1 MSSGFVN
8 MTESKVTDSSGK
20 NLNVPVYMQF
30 VPGQVIAAITS
41 EAHPFA
47 RSSAGSAY
55 KENVG
60 SIIAFP
66 YYTSKIKRRYQIIA
80 NGNHDKYRY
89 FPLLRGMYE
98 VPSKGDPVLLCTIGG
113 QNFYLGP
120 LNTNNS
126 PNWNPDL
133 LFNKM
138 HPVEKEELSSYGPN
152 NKITPEGSNRS
163 FMKQNRYR
171 LQKFPD
177 RYGSTLGYRNLDNPA
192 MNDGINDING
202 DMMLEGRHGNS
213 IRIGSR
219 AVNPYIF
226 ISNGIQ
232 SGNKSET
239 LKDGSTIALISKGR
253 LSQHFGKVNEVLPG
267 KTNPI
272 NGDHLFVAFNKF
284 VLSSDYSNQS
294 TRNIGDTLQL
304 NRIGDD
310 TYNSHDHIYS
320 YAEDQILLNS
330 HRIILNSKKD
340 NIYLSAA
347 KSISIGCQE
356 NLNLISNND
365 IILNTKNT
373 YIGSRAKIQR
383 YHELLPEDD
392 ENKNKDLA
400 PAEPLVLGRELK
412 IVLDELID
420 CLSSACYVT
429 MAGAAI
435 PIVDSKYVPLT
446 EDNPELPE
454 LKDKGGRKGLGT
466 IKDKLILIQSKF
478 HFIENNEEE
487 KDPPPAGEGEGE
499 TTTGG
504 TVV

>member
-8 MTESKVTDSSGK
+8 MTESKVVDSTGK

-30 VPGQVIAAITS
+30 VPGQVIASITS
-41 EAHPFA
+41 EMHPFA
-47 RSSAGSAY
+47 RGESGDAY

-66 YYTSKIKRRYQIIA
+66 YYTNKLKRRYQVIA

-133 LFNKM
+133 LSNKIYPM
-138 HPVEKEELSSYGPN
+138 KKEEISSFGPN
-152 NKITPEGSNRS
+152 NKITPEGGNKS
-163 FMKQNRYR
+163 FMKQQRFR

-177 RYGSTLGYRNLDNPA
+177 RYGSTAGYRNLDNPA
-192 MNDGINDING
+192 MIEGINDING
-202 DMMLEGRHGNS
+202 DMMFEGRHGNS

-226 ISNGIQ
+226 IANGIQ
-232 SGNKSET
+232 SSNRSET
-239 LKDGSTIALISKGR
+239 LQDGSTIALISKGR
-253 LSQHFGKVNEVLPG
+253 LSQHFGKVNEVLSG

-272 NGDHLFVAFNKF
+272 NDDYLFVALNKF
-284 VLSSDYSNQS
+284 VLSADFGNQS
-294 TRNIGDTLQL
+294 TRTIGSSLQL
-304 NRIGDD
+304 NKIGDD
-310 TYNSHDHIYS
+310 TYKSHDHIYN
-320 YAEDQILLNS
+320 YAEEQMLLNS
-330 HRIILNSKKD
+330 HRIILNSRKD

-347 KSISIGCQE
+347 KGISIGCQE
-356 NLNLISNND
+356 NLNLVSNKD

-373 YIGSRAKIQR
+373 YIGARAKIQR
-383 YHELLPEDD
+383 YHEQLPDD
-392 ENKNKDLA
+392 DDNKNKDLA

-412 IVLDELID
+412 KVLDELID
-420 CLSSACYVT
+420 CLSAAVYVT
-429 MAGAAI
+429 MAGNPMLLHDSKFI
-435 PIVDSKYVPLT
+435 PITK
-446 EDNPELPE
+446 DNPELPE
-454 LKDKGGRKGLGT
+454 LKDKGGRVGLGT
-466 IKDKLILIQSKF
+466 IQGKLEAIQSKF

-499 TTTGG
+499 TTGG
-504 TVV
+504 TAV